1 MKKLTA
7 SQQFWKPKKRNFLE
21 ISILRLKGQYVEK
34 RNLTSTEIVCLEL
47 SLGSMRNEIN
57 AKQYR

>member
-7 SQQFWKPKKRNFLE
+7 SQQFKKPKKRNFLE
-21 ISILRLKGQYVEK
+21 ISILRLKGQFVEK
-34 RNLTSTEIVCLEL
+34 RNLTSTEIVCLEVL
-47 SLGSMRNEIN
+47 LDLCRSEIN